1 MGGVVQEFKFSDFL
15 SKVHYNS
22 ATFLN
27 RSVKCVEVN
36 KESKISFEKT
46 LERLPSTLSC
56 NLSWH
61 QADASVVS
69 VNKTDCSLC
78 ILVCDSVIIYNLK
91 VVQDPLSWLVGSDVV
106 VVDPPRKGLEPSLV
120 NALQA
125 MSSMERKNKS
135 SQR

>member
-1 MGGVVQEFKFSDFL
+1 MISFV
-15 SKVHYNS
+15 KVHYNS
-22 ATFLN
+22 TIFLN

-46 LERLPSTLSC
+46 LERLPSTISC

-69 VNKTDCSLC
+69 AAKTECSLYV
-78 ILVCDSVIIYNLK
+78 LVCESVILWLFYNLK

-106 VVDPPRKGLEPSLV
+106 VVDPPRKGLERSLV
-120 NALQA
+120 NALRA
-125 MSSMERKNKS
+125 VSSMELKNKS